1 VAWLLQHCHEDH
13 DYGSSHYDKKIFES
27 SKHTNCFSLQEVT
40 QRNMKPSPSTQP
52 TAQKFPLVDYCYH
65 ALMLNASSAPCV
77 KRSRSLRDISRH
89 YFDAEAN
96 REFMSEAAVFG
107 TLIVMAI
114 VPIMTGMSAV
124 LQLLRSL
131 PLF

>member
-1 VAWLLQHCHEDH
+1 
-13 DYGSSHYDKKIFES
+13 
-27 SKHTNCFSLQEVT
+27 
-40 QRNMKPSPSTQP
+40 MKPLPNTQLN
-52 TAQKFPLVDYCYH
+52 ARNFPLVDYDYQ
-65 ALMLNASSAPCV
+65 APMLNGSSVRCLQTS
-77 KRSRSLRDISRH
+77 KSLRDISRD

-96 REFMSEAAVFG
+96 REFTTEAAVFG

-124 LQLLRSL
+124 VQLLRAL